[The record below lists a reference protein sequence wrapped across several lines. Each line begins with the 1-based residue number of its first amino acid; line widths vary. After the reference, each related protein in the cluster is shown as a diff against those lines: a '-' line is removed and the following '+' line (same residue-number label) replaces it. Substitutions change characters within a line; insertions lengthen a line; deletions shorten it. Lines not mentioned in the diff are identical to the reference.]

1 MKALVLAGGTGS
13 RLRPL
18 THTSAKQL
26 LPVATKPILLYTL
39 EAVAQAGCAQVGV
52 IVGDTEAEIRAAVA
66 HHALPIEIT
75 WIRQD
80 APLGLAH
87 AVLIAE
93 DFLGHEAF
101 LMFLGDNLLKASVR
115 PLVQRFERERPDALV
130 LLTRVPD
137 PQRFGVV
144 VLDDAGAVQA
154 LVEKPEHPPSELA
167 LVGIYLLGP
176 RIFEAAR
183 AIRPSARGELEITDA
198 LQWLVDQGARVLA
211 EEVVGWWKDTG
222 KPEDLLEANRLVLE
236 SLQRRVEGEVS
247 GSALSGAV
255 VVEAGARVIDSVL
268 RGPVVVAAGALV
280 ERSVVGPDVSLS
292 RGVHLQDCSIEDAIV
307 MEDSEIRGVSGLSG
321 CLLGRG
327 VRIGPA
333 QGQRSL
339 VLGDSCK
346 VEL

>member
-26 LPVATKPILLYTL
+26 LPVANKPILLYTL
-39 EAVAQAGCAQVGV
+39 EAVAEAGCTQVGV
-52 IVGDTEAEIRAAVA
+52 IVGDTEGEIRAAVEG
-66 HHALPIEIT
+66 LDLGIELT

-80 APLGLAH
+80 EPLGLAH
-87 AVLIAE
+87 AVLVAE
-93 DFLGHEAF
+93 DFLAGEPF

-115 PLVQRFERERPDALV
+115 PLVQRFQAEQPDALV

-144 VLDDAGAVQA
+144 ELDARGAVKA
-154 LVEKPEHPPSELA
+154 LVEKPVHPPSELA

-183 AIRPSARGELEITDA
+183 AIRPSERGELEITDA
-198 LQWLVDQGARVLA
+198 LQWLVDQGARVEA

-222 KPEDLLEANRLVLE
+222 KPEDLLEANRLVL
-236 SLQRRVEGEVS
+236 SSVQRRVEGEVS

-268 RGPVVVAAGALV
+268 LGPVIVASGALV

-292 RGVHLQDCSIEDAIV
+292 TGVHLQDCSIEDAVV
-307 MEDSEIRGVSGLSG
+307 MADSEIRGVSGLSG

-333 QGQRSL
+333 EGRRSL

>member
-26 LPVATKPILLYTL
+26 LPVANKPILEYAL
-39 EAVAQAGCAQVGV
+39 EACAEAGCTQVGV
-52 IVGDTEAEIRAAVA
+52 IVGDTEDEIRAALDGRQLGVEL
-66 HHALPIEIT
+66 H
-75 WIRQD
+75 WIRQE

-87 AVLIAE
+87 AVLTAQ
-93 DFLGHEAF
+93 DFLGHEPF

-115 PLVQRFERERPDALV
+115 PLVERFEAGSADALV

-144 VLDDAGAVQA
+144 VLDERGRVER
-154 LVEKPEHPPSELA
+154 LVEKPEVPPSELA
-167 LVGIYLLGP
+167 LVGIYLFGP

-183 AIRPSARGELEITDA
+183 AIEPSARGELEITDA
-198 LQWLVDQGARVLA
+198 LQWLVDAGARVEA
-211 EEVVGWWKDTG
+211 QEVVGWWKDTG
-222 KPEDLLEANRLVLE
+222 KPGDLLEANRLVLS
-236 SLQRRVEGEVS
+236 SLHRRVEGSVE

-255 VVEAGARVIDSVL
+255 VVEAGARVVDSVL
-268 RGPVVVAAGALV
+268 RGPVVVGAGALI

-292 RGVHLQDCSIEDAIV
+292 EGVHLQDCSIADAIV
-307 MEDSEIRGVSGLSG
+307 MEGSEIRGVSGLSG

-333 QGQRSL
+333 EGARSL